1 MLGAM
6 EPGAQVWKLLLSADA
21 REEEVAQRGGE
32 CHVLGTIRGQ
42 AGRGS
47 EHLIE
52 LWVSLFSA
60 GGLDQMTFKGS
71 PN

>member
-21 REEEVAQRGGE
+21 QEEEVAQRGGE

-52 LWVSLFSA
+52 L
-60 GGLDQMTFKGS
+60 
-71 PN
+71 